1 MADILAGSIEILA
14 TLMMCSDK
22 IVGVEKMYI

>member
-1 MADILAGSIEILA
+1 MADILARSVETPA
-14 TLMMCSDK
+14 TLMMCPNK